1 MSFLL
6 HFMIEQHY
14 TSFLIFQRSEKTQQ
28 ETRKSVRTAKTATK
42 TAKTSKSRR
51 KTARFSD
58 SDDDS
63 VDSRRR
69 GVSRQSLPK
78 GPVINTER
86 TYQGKYYDPGTT
98 RINIST
104 HKGVMSGPIFFFI
117 HS

>member
-1 MSFLL
+1 MKNRSIL
-6 HFMIEQHY
+6 HRRFIVMDFF
-14 TSFLIFQRSEKTQQ
+14 SQRSNKTRQ
-28 ETRKSVRTAKTATK
+28 ETRKSVRNAKTAPK

-63 VDSRRR
+63 ADSRSQRR

-86 TYQGKYYDPGTT
+86 TYQGKYYDPGEEF
-98 RINIST
+98 
-104 HKGVMSGPIFFFI
+104 G
-117 HS
+117 

>member
-1 MSFLL
+1 M
-6 HFMIEQHY
+6 
-14 TSFLIFQRSEKTQQ
+14 TRQ
-28 ETRKSVRTAKTATK
+28 ETRKSVRTAKTANK

-86 TYQGKYYDPGTT
+86 TYQGKYYDPGTAD
-98 RINIST
+98 NILT
-104 HKGVMSGPIFFFI
+104 HKVVMSIYSQKGPSAF
-117 HS
+117 